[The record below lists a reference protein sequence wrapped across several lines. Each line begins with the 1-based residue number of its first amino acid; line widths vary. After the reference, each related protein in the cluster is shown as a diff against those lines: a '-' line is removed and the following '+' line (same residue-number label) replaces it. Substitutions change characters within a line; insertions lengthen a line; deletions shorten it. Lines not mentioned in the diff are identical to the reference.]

1 MSVICISSSKN
12 KVGKTTILSGIA
24 HESIKRGLRTFVG
37 SYENGKIITNEK
49 FYNIYDPEHKKVD
62 IKKSELTLVEL
73 NDLSSDETLN
83 FINKNDARIILI
95 EDSYQDIGPEID
107 FYGERL
113 VGFIINGVWK
123 YKKNNISSNKEI
135 NDSKILAV
143 LEESR
148 SLMGNNA
155 KKIIDYLDPMKI
167 IGDKESD
174 NFIENFLIGGFVLDW
189 GPEYFSTKNNV
200 ALIARGDRP
209 DVQLSA
215 IQSGTVNLII
225 ATSSKTPVEYVLNE
239 AKKFDIPVVVV
250 NDSTMDIVDKL
261 SDFIEDFDFDSMEK
275 VNYANNVL
283 IDNINFDLLF
293 EMFSMPITK

>member
-1 MSVICISSSKN
+1 M
-12 KVGKTTILSGIA
+12 
-24 HESIKRGLRTFVG
+24 G

-62 IKKSELTLVEL
+62 IEKSELTLVEL
-73 NDLSSDETLN
+73 NDLSNDETLN

-155 KKIIDYLDPMKI
+155 KKIIDYLDPIKI
-167 IGDKESD
+167 IGDNESD

-200 ALIARGDRP
+200 ALIARGDS
-209 DVQLSA
+209 L
-215 IQSGTVNLII
+215 
-225 ATSSKTPVEYVLNE
+225 
-239 AKKFDIPVVVV
+239 
-250 NDSTMDIVDKL
+250 
-261 SDFIEDFDFDSMEK
+261 
-275 VNYANNVL
+275 
-283 IDNINFDLLF
+283 
-293 EMFSMPITK
+293 MFSFLQYSQVLSI

>member
-24 HESIKRGLRTFVG
+24 HESIKRGIRTFVG
-37 SYENGKIITNEK
+37 SYENGKIITNET
-49 FYNIYDPEHKKVD
+49 FYNIYDSDHKKVD
-62 IKKSELTLVEL
+62 IEKSQLTLVEL
-73 NDLSSDETLN
+73 NNLSNDETLN
-83 FINKNDARIILI
+83 FLTKNDARIILV
-95 EDSYQDIGPEID
+95 ENSNKELETEID

-123 YKKNNISSNKEI
+123 YKKNNFSKNKELI
-135 NDSKILAV
+135 DSKILAIV
-143 LEESR
+143 QESR
-148 SLMGNNA
+148 SFMGNNA
-155 KKIIDYLDPMKI
+155 KKIIDYLEPTKI

-225 ATSSKTPVEYVLNE
+225 ASSSKTPVEYVLNE

-250 NDSTMDIVDKL
+250 NDSTMETVNKL
-261 SDFIEDFDFDSMEK
+261 TEFIEKFDFDSMEK
-275 VNYANNVL
+275 VKYANNIL
-283 IDNINFDLLF
+283 IDSLNFDSLF
-293 EMFSMPITK
+293 EIFSMPVTK

>member
-1 MSVICISSSKN
+1 MSIICISSSKN

-24 HESIKRGLRTFVG
+24 HESIKRGIRTFVG
-37 SYENGKIITNEK
+37 SYENGKIITNET
-49 FYNIYDPEHKKVD
+49 FYKIYDTEHKKVD
-62 IKKSELTLVEL
+62 IEKSELTLVEL
-73 NDLSSDETLN
+73 NDLTHDEAMN
-83 FINKNDARIILI
+83 FINKNDARIILV
-95 EDSYQDIGPEID
+95 EDSYQDLGAEFDI
-107 FYGERL
+107 YGERL

-123 YKKNNISSNKEI
+123 YKKNNISSNKETH
-135 NDSKILAV
+135 DSKILAV

-155 KKIIDYLDPMKI
+155 KKIIDYLEPIKI
-167 IGDKESD
+167 IGDKESS

-239 AKKFDIPVVVV
+239 AKKFDIPVIVM
-250 NDSTMDIVDKL
+250 NDSTMEIVEKL
-261 SDFIEDFDFDSMEK
+261 TGFINDFDFDSMEK
-275 VNYANNVL
+275 VNYANEVL
-283 IDNINFDLLF
+283 IDNLDFDSLF
-293 EMFSMPITK
+293 EIFSMPITK

>member
-24 HESIKRGLRTFVG
+24 HESIKRGIRTFVG
-37 SYENGKIITNEK
+37 SYENGKIITNET
-49 FYNIYDPEHKKVD
+49 FYNIYDSDHKKVD
-62 IKKSELTLVEL
+62 IEKSQLTLVEL
-73 NDLSSDETLN
+73 NNLSNDETLN
-83 FINKNDARIILI
+83 FLNKNDARIILV
-95 EDSYQDIGPEID
+95 ENSNKELETEID

-123 YKKNNISSNKEI
+123 YKKNNFSKNKELI
-135 NDSKILAV
+135 DSKILAIV
-143 LEESR
+143 QESR
-148 SLMGNNA
+148 SFMGNNA
-155 KKIIDYLDPMKI
+155 KKIIDYLEPTKI

-225 ATSSKTPVEYVLNE
+225 ASSSKTPVEYVLNE

-250 NDSTMDIVDKL
+250 NDSTMETVNKL
-261 SDFIEDFDFDSMEK
+261 TEFIEKFDFDSMEK
-275 VNYANNVL
+275 VKYANNIL
-283 IDNINFDLLF
+283 IDSLDFDSLF
-293 EMFSMPITK
+293 EIFSMPITK

>member
-1 MSVICISSSKN
+1 M
-12 KVGKTTILSGIA
+12 
-24 HESIKRGLRTFVG
+24 
-37 SYENGKIITNEK
+37 
-49 FYNIYDPEHKKVD
+49 
-62 IKKSELTLVEL
+62 
-73 NDLSSDETLN
+73 
-83 FINKNDARIILI
+83 
-95 EDSYQDIGPEID
+95 
-107 FYGERL
+107 
-113 VGFIINGVWK
+113 WK

-155 KKIIDYLDPMKI
+155 KKIIDYLDPIKI

-283 IDNINFDLLF
+283 VDNINFDLLF
-293 EMFSMPITK
+293 EIFSMPITK